1 MIEYLRGKVLSK
13 KDGHVLLDVNGV
25 GYGLEAPDGTIS
37 ALPEIGGEA
46 ALHVSL
52 VLREDSLTLYG
63 FETPEEKKVFDIFL
77 GISGIGPR
85 TALDILSTLT
95 ISDFVMAVRTN
106 NLTMLTRIPGIGKKK
121 AERVVMELKDR
132 IKDFPVVVEEHR
144 HASAPHAPEPGE
156 PDLFEDA
163 LLAMQALGYKPAE
176 ASRSVTAALR
186 AAGDEVITVE
196 QLVKLALQKNLQ

>member
-25 GYGLEAPDGTIS
+25 GYGLDVPGSALD
-37 ALPEIGGEA
+37 ALPEIGAEG

-63 FETPEEKKVFDIFL
+63 FATPEEKKVFDIFL

-85 TALDILSTLT
+85 TALDILTTLS

-106 NLTMLTRIPGIGKKK
+106 NLNTLTRIPGIGKKK
-121 AERVVMELKDR
+121 AERMVMELKDR
-132 IKDFPVVVEEHR
+132 IKDFPVVADEHR
-144 HASAPHAPEPGE
+144 HIVAHAPEPGK

-163 LLAMQALGYKPAE
+163 LLAMQALGYKPAD

-186 AAGDEVITVE
+186 AAGDEPITVE
-196 QLVKLALQKNLQ
+196 QLVKLALQKNL